1 MMNPEIKQKWLNA
14 LRSGEYSQGRYQL
27 RDDCNHF
34 CCLGVLTDLYLKET
48 NQEWIE
54 GLEQFAYF
62 APSRLGDNG
71 EVLTQEVIE
80 WADLKEHNPTI
91 SIRTGD
97 KQISDLND
105 FERFSFDEISDLI
118 ESQL

>member
-1 MMNPEIKQKWLNA
+1 MKSEIKQKWLNA

-54 GLEQFAYF
+54 GQEQFAYY
-62 APSRLGDNG
+62 APSKRGDTG

-80 WADLKEHNPTI
+80 WAGLEEHNPTI
-91 SIRTGD
+91 FIRTRN

-105 FERFSFDEISDLI
+105 FENLSFDEISDLI